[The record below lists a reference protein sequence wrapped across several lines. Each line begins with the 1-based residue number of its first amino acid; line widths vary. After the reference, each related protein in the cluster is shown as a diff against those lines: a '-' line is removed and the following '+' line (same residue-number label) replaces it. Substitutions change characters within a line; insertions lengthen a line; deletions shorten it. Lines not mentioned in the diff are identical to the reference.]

1 MHNQTLRAKI
11 KFGLGALALGVALVS
26 VPAFAQDGVT
36 HHHHRHLVAH
46 VRQTPAPQP
55 QPEPAPCIHAQTSCM

>member
-1 MHNQTLRAKI
+1 MNNQTLSTKI

-46 VRQTPAPQP
+46 VPQTPAPQP
-55 QPEPAPCIHAQTSCM
+55 QQPAPCIHAQTSCM